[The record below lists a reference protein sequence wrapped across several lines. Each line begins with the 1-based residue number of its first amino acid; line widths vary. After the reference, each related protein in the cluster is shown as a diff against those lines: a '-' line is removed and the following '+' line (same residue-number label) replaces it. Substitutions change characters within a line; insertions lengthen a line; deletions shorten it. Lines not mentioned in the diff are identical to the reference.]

1 MPIDSTIRDLIQ
13 RNGYITVEQM
23 MHHVL
28 AANPG
33 SYYQQQAI
41 LGESGDFITAP
52 EVSQIFGEIIGIWC
66 VEQWYKLKCPT
77 NISIVELGPGRGLLM
92 RDLLRTVRL
101 IPEFYNNVNIQL
113 VEINQN
119 FIKLQKENLSKFD
132 INIKWLPT
140 IYEIEDSPTLIIAN
154 EFFDALPI
162 KQYIKL
168 KEDWYEIILIVDP
181 HDGKIKFDKI
191 SMHKELQSQLAQD
204 HINAHDGAVIE
215 ESPESLAI
223 IRFIGDHFKKHSG
236 ASLIIDYGYDIK
248 LPQRNRSHYNSTLQA
263 IKKHQYHPL
272 LESLGEADLSAHVDF
287 NALKNTAFA
296 HELTIDGCIS
306 QAEFL
311 IKYGILERADRLRN
325 NLAIDEKH
333 IIDKQVQRLIA
344 PSQMGNLFKVLALSS
359 LDTNEVTNASSNR

>member
-13 RNGYITVEQM
+13 RNGYITIEQM

-28 AANPG
+28 TANPG

-52 EVSQIFGEIIGIWC
+52 EISQIFGEIIGIWC

-92 RDLLRTVRL
+92 RDLLRTVQL
-101 IPEFYNNVNIQL
+101 VPKFYNNTNIQL

-119 FIKLQKENLSKFD
+119 FIKLQKENLSRFNA
-132 INIKWLPT
+132 NIKWLST
-140 IYEIEDSPTLIIAN
+140 IYAIDNSPALIIAN

-162 KQYIKL
+162 KQYTKV
-168 KEDWYEIILIVDP
+168 KEDWYEIILIIDP
-181 HDGKIKFDKI
+181 VDGKIKFDKI
-191 SMHKELQSQLAQD
+191 SVHKELQSQLAQD

-215 ESPESLAI
+215 ESPESLDI
-223 IRFIGDHFKKHSG
+223 IRFIGDHFKRHGG

-248 LPQRNRSHYNSTLQA
+248 LPQRNRSQYGSTLQA

-272 LESLGEADLSAHVDF
+272 LENLSEADLSAHVDF
-287 NALKNTAFA
+287 NALRNTAFS
-296 HELTIDGCIS
+296 HELTIDECIS

-311 IKYGILERADRLRN
+311 IKYGILQRADHLRN
-325 NLAIDEKH
+325 SLAIDEQY
-333 IIDKQVQRLIA
+333 IIDRQVQRLTA
-344 PSQMGNLFKVLALSS
+344 PSQMGSLFKALVLSS
-359 LDTNEVTNASSNR
+359 LGTGEVANNK